1 MAPVWA
7 KAEVSRTSTA
17 NAIEIISLELFI
29 TASRSCAP

>member
-7 KAEVSRTSTA
+7 KAEVSRTNAA
-17 NAIEIISLELFI
+17 NATEIMSLELFI